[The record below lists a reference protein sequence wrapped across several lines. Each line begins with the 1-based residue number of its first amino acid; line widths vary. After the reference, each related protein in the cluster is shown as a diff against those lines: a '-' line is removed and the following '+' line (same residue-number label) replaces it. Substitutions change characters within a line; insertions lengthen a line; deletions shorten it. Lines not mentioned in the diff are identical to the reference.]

1 MFVVLVFILFQ
12 LVKVFYLFLV
22 EFVGFFYKYV
32 QQVDLGYIF
41 GMDVEIIVNDF
52 YVLGEDVLK

>member
-22 EFVGFFYKYV
+22 EFVSFFYKYV